1 MKKVLLL
8 LVALFTVFGF
18 AACTPEEETVVTLD
32 NLIVVTNATK
42 TEYQLNETLDMTGFS
57 VKAVFSDGTDR
68 VLAASEYTVTG
79 FSSTAIGEKT
89 ITVTYEGKTVTF
101 TVLVFD
107 ATLPRELL
115 VIQIISLPTKQTY
128 AIGESFNNEGM
139 EVEAVYNNGDRETT
153 TEYTLS
159 GFVTTA
165 VLNDGVAT
173 ITFGGK
179 VATFGYKVRE
189 VIVQGVTETTI
200 TVGNTAATS
209 GFFAA
214 VGVPFNEGIKAYFKK
229 INDAGGVA
237 GRTLNFVTYDDTFNA
252 ETGLNYTKQLVEED
266 NVFALVGHFGTPT
279 VGATLGYIQEVGVP
293 MVYAAT
299 GINALYFEKAQGLG
313 NPVMA
318 VQPIYKTDGRIM
330 AARALNESL
339 FGANKD
345 AKLASNAKIGVLYT
359 PDDVGNSIK
368 AGIEVQAI
376 VETRVTSFVYKSFTV
391 GDPSALNSAVL
402 DLVAS
407 GVSAVI
413 VASNQAPFKAA
424 VGALNANGVTVPVF
438 TSYVNADATSVDSA
452 VTYGFDMYANAWL
465 DIVDPAGVNGFSD
478 AYWTFA
484 NDMIAAGQAG
494 YAANA
499 YAMAGYI
506 AAAVFVEGLNRVDE
520 ETLTWESYIKAMES
534 APITIPMGGT
544 IDYTEGKR
552 WGIASMALL
561 KLSLATGTPA
571 WAKVRNIETITQIQ
585 AK

>member
-18 AACTPEEETVVTLD
+18 AACTPEEETVVTLE

-68 VLAASEYTVTG
+68 VLAANEYTVTG

-89 ITVTYEGKTVTF
+89 ITVTFETKSVTF

-139 EVEAVYNNGDRETT
+139 VVEAVYNNGDRETT

-237 GRTLNFVTYDDTFNA
+237 GRTINFVTYDDTFNA

-266 NVFALVGHFGTPT
+266 NIFALVGHFGTPT

-339 FGANKD
+339 FGATKD
-345 AKLASNAKIGVLYT
+345 AKLPSNAKIGVLYT

-376 VETRVTSFVYKSFTV
+376 VETRVTSFVYKSFTAA
-391 GDPSALNSAVL
+391 DSAALNSAVL
-402 DLVAS
+402 DLIAS

-413 VASNQAPFKAA
+413 VAANQAPFKAA

-438 TSYVNADATSVDSA
+438 TSYVNADATSVDPT
-452 VTYGFDMYANAWL
+452 VNYGFDMYANAWL
-465 DIVDPAGVNGFSD
+465 DIVDPAGVNGLSA

-499 YAMAGYI
+499 FAMAGYI
-506 AAAVFVEGLNRVDE
+506 AAAVFVEGLVRVDD

-534 APITIPMGGT
+534 APITIPMGGM
-544 IDYTEGKR
+544 IDFTEGKR

>member
-18 AACTPEEETVVTLD
+18 AACTPEEETVVTLE

-57 VKAVFSDGTDR
+57 VKAVYSDGTDK

-79 FSSTAIGEKT
+79 FSSTAIGQKT
-89 ITVTYEGKTVTF
+89 ITVSFGGKSVTF
-101 TVLVFD
+101 NVLVFD

-115 VIQIISLPTKQTY
+115 VIQIVSLPTKQTY
-128 AIGESFNNEGM
+128 AIGESFNNAGM
-139 EVEAVYNNGDRETT
+139 VVEAVYNNGDREATT
-153 TEYTLS
+153 AYTLS

-179 VATFGYKVRE
+179 LATFGYKVRQ
-189 VIVQGVTETTI
+189 VIVQGVTPTTI

-237 GRTLNFVTYDDTFNA
+237 GRTINFLTYDDTFNA
-252 ETGLNYTKQLVEED
+252 ETGLNFTKKLVEED
-266 NVFALVGHFGTPT
+266 KIFSLVGHFGTPT
-279 VGATLGYIQEVGVP
+279 VGATVGYIQEVGVP

-299 GINALYFEKAQGLG
+299 GISALYFEKAQGLG

-318 VQPIYKTDGRIM
+318 VQPIFKTDGRIM

-339 FGANKD
+339 FGATKD
-345 AKLASNAKIGVLYT
+345 AKLPSNAKIGVLYT

-368 AGIEVQAI
+368 SGIEVQAI
-376 VETRVTSFVYKSFTV
+376 VETRVTSFVYKSFTAA
-391 GDPSALNSAVL
+391 DSSALNSAVL
-402 DLVAS
+402 DLIAN
-407 GVSAVI
+407 GVSAII
-413 VASNQAPFKAA
+413 VAANQLPFKAA
-424 VGALNANGVTVPVF
+424 VGALHANGVKVPVF
-438 TSYVNADATSVDSA
+438 TSYVNADATSVDPA
-452 VTYGFDMYANAWL
+452 VPYGFDMYANAWL
-465 DIVDPAGVNGFSD
+465 DIVDPAGQSGLSA

-484 NDMIAAGQAG
+484 NDMIAAGQAV

-499 YAMAGYI
+499 FAMAGYI
-506 AAAVFVEGLNRVDE
+506 AAAVFVEGLNRVGAG
-520 ETLTWESYIKAMES
+520 TLTWESYIKAMES
-534 APITIPMGGT
+534 APITIPMGGM
-544 IDYTEGKR
+544 IDFTEGKR

-561 KLSLATGTPA
+561 RLSLATGTPA
-571 WAKVRNIETITQIQ
+571 WAKVRDIETITQIQ
-585 AK
+585 VK